1 MLRLGD
7 IDVIKDN
14 QKYFN
19 RLHLVIDLLVIEASY
34 MLAWYLKFKT
44 SLFGHEEGRLS
55 FETYMRAMW
64 LIVPGYILLY
74 LAFHLYTSKRVQGRR
89 LELGNILKANVLGL
103 IIILAVLYITKQHN
117 FSREML
123 FIFFVINVL
132 AEVIIRMGIR
142 IVLHIMRKSGFN
154 IKHILLVGYSR
165 AAEAYI
171 DRIRA
176 FPQWGYQI
184 KGILD
189 DNVEPGT
196 NYNGAVVLG
205 TTDMLNDMLTA
216 NDLDEIAITL
226 GLNEYGKL
234 EKLVNMC
241 EKSGVHTQFV
251 PDYNNIIPS
260 KPYTE
265 DLMGLPVINIRYV
278 PLSNTFNAM
287 VKRLFDIVFS
297 FIAIV
302 VLSPLLLVIA
312 CLVKFTSKGPLIFKQ
327 ERVGLRNE
335 PFMMYKFRTMEVQ
348 DESEEKKAWTVRDDP
363 RVTKIGKFLRRT
375 SLDELP
381 QLFNILKGEMSVVGP
396 RPERPF
402 FVEKFK
408 EEIPRYM
415 VKHQVRPGLTG
426 WAQVNGYRG
435 DTSIRRR
442 IECDLYYIENW
453 TFGFDIK
460 IIFLTIFKGFINKN
474 AY

>member
-1 MLRLGD
+1 MIR
-7 IDVIKDN
+7 DN

-19 RLHLVIDLLVIEASY
+19 RLHVVVDLLIIEASY
-34 MLAWYLKFKT
+34 MASWYLKFKT
-44 SLFGHEEGRLS
+44 TLFNHESGRLS
-55 FETYMRAMW
+55 FDTYMNASWFIIPLYM
-64 LIVPGYILLY
+64 LLY

-89 LELGNILKANVLGL
+89 LEFGNILKANVLGL
-103 IIILAVLYITKQHN
+103 MIVLTVLYILKQHN

-132 AEVIIRMGIR
+132 LEVLMRAVIRL
-142 IVLHIMRKSGFN
+142 VLHMMRKSGFN
-154 IKHILLVGYSR
+154 MKHILLVGYSR
-165 AAEAYI
+165 AAESYI

-196 NYNGAVVLG
+196 NYNGVEVLG
-205 TTDMLNDMLTA
+205 KTECLNDMLSE
-216 NDLDEIAITL
+216 NELDEIAITL
-226 GLNEYGKL
+226 CLNEYSKL

-260 KPYTE
+260 RPYTE
-265 DLMGLPVINIRYV
+265 DLLGLPVVNIRYV

-287 VKRLFDIVFS
+287 MKRAFDIICS
-297 FIAIV
+297 FIGIV
-302 VLSPLLLVIA
+302 ILSPLLLVIA
-312 CLVKFTSKGPLIFKQ
+312 CLIKLSSRGPLIFKQ

-335 PFMMYKFRTMEVQ
+335 PFMMYKFRSMKVQ
-348 DESEEKKAWTVRDDP
+348 NARKEKKAWTVKDDP
-363 RVTKIGKFLRRT
+363 RVTVIGKFLRKT

-381 QLFNILKGEMSVVGP
+381 QLFNIFKGEMSIVGP

-435 DTSIRRR
+435 DTSIRKR
-442 IECDLYYIENW
+442 IEYDLYYIENW

-460 IIFLTIFKGFINKN
+460 IMFLTIFKGFVNKN

>member
-1 MLRLGD
+1 M
-7 IDVIKDN
+7 IKDN

-19 RLHLVIDLLVIEASY
+19 RLHLLLDILVIEVSY
-34 MLAWYLKFKT
+34 ISSWYLKFKT
-44 SLFGHEEGRLS
+44 NIFGHTGDRLS
-55 FETYMRAMW
+55 FSKYMNALW
-64 LIVPGYILLY
+64 GIIPGYILLY

-89 LELGNILKANVLGL
+89 LEFDNLLKANILGL
-103 IIILAVLYITKQHN
+103 MIFLTVLYVAKEHN

-123 FIFFVINVL
+123 FIFFVINMIL
-132 AEVIIRMGIR
+132 EITMRLLIRVM
-142 IVLHIMRKSGFN
+142 LHFMRKSGFN

-184 KGILD
+184 EGILD
-189 DNVEPGT
+189 DNVKPGT
-196 NYNGAVVLG
+196 NYNGAIVLG
-205 TTDMLNDMLTA
+205 STDCLLDLLSKN
-216 NDLDEIAITL
+216 NLDEIAITL
-226 GLNEYGKL
+226 GLSEYSKL
-234 EKLVNMC
+234 EYLVNMC

-265 DLMGLPVINIRYV
+265 DLMGLPVVNIRYV

-287 VKRLFDIVFS
+287 VKRMLDIIGS
-297 FIAIV
+297 LIGII
-302 VLSPLLLVIA
+302 LISPVLLLIA
-312 CLVKFTSKGPLIFKQ
+312 LLVKLTSKGPLIFKQ

-335 PFMMYKFRTMEVQ
+335 PFMMYKFRTMKVQ
-348 DESEEKKAWTVRDDP
+348 DEKEEKKAWTVKNDP
-363 RVTKIGKFLRRT
+363 RVTKIGGLLRKT

-381 QLFNILKGEMSVVGP
+381 QLFNILKGEMSIVGP

-415 VKHQVRPGLTG
+415 IKHQVRPGLTG

-435 DTSIRRR
+435 DTSIKKR
-442 IECDLYYIENW
+442 IEYDLYYIENW
-453 TFGFDIK
+453 TMGFDFK
-460 IIFLTIFKGFINKN
+460 IMFLTIFKGFVNKN

>member
-1 MLRLGD
+1 M
-7 IDVIKDN
+7 IKDN

-34 MLAWYLKFKT
+34 MASWYLKFKT
-44 SLFGHEEGRLS
+44 PLFKHEAGRLS
-55 FETYMRAMW
+55 FETYMKAMW
-64 LIVPGYILLY
+64 IILPGYMLLY

-89 LELGNILKANVLGL
+89 LEFGNILKANIFGL
-103 IIILAVLYITKQHN
+103 MVILTVLYITKQHN

-123 FIFFVINVL
+123 FIFFVINVSV
-132 AEVIIRMGIR
+132 EVIIRMIIR
-142 IVLHIMRKSGFN
+142 LILHVMRRSGFN
-154 IKHILLVGYSR
+154 MKHILLVGYSR
-165 AAEAYI
+165 AAESYI

-196 NYNGAVVLG
+196 NYNGAIVLG
-205 TTDMLNDMLTA
+205 KTDMLNDMLVA

-226 GLNEYGKL
+226 GLSEYSKL
-234 EKLVNMC
+234 TKLVNMC

-251 PDYNNIIPS
+251 PDYSNIVPS
-260 KPYTE
+260 RPYTE

-287 VKRLFDIVFS
+287 IKRIFDIVFS
-297 FIAIV
+297 FIGIV
-302 VLSPLLLVIA
+302 LLSPFMLIIA
-312 CLVKFTSKGPLIFKQ
+312 CLVKLTSKGPLIFKQ

-335 PFMMYKFRTMEVQ
+335 PFMMYKFRTMKVQ
-348 DESEEKKAWTVRDDP
+348 EASEEEKAWTVKDDP
-363 RVTKIGKFLRRT
+363 RVTKLGRLLRKT

-381 QLFNILKGEMSVVGP
+381 QLFNIFKGEMSIVGP

-402 FVEKFK
+402 FVEQFK

-453 TFGFDIK
+453 TFGLDIK
-460 IIFLTIFKGFINKN
+460 IIFLTIFKGFVNKN

>member
-1 MLRLGD
+1 M
-7 IDVIKDN
+7 IKDN

-19 RLHLVIDLLVIEASY
+19 RIQMLLDVLILEISY
-34 MLAWYLKFKT
+34 ILSWFLKFKT
-44 SLFGHEEGRLS
+44 DLFEHAGNRLS
-55 FETYMRAMW
+55 FESYMTAMW
-64 LIVPGYILLY
+64 GIVPLYFILYIAFKLY
-74 LAFHLYTSKRVQGRR
+74 IPRRVQGRR
-89 LELGNILKANVLGL
+89 VELGNILKANVLGVM
-103 IIILAVLYITKQHN
+103 IILAVLYITKEHN

-123 FIFFVINVL
+123 FIFLVINVVL
-132 AEVIIRMGIR
+132 EIVIRYIIRMC
-142 IVLHIMRKSGFN
+142 LHFMRKSGFN
-154 IKHILLVGYSR
+154 MKHILLVGYSR

-171 DRIRA
+171 DRIRT
-176 FPQWGYQI
+176 FPHWGYQI
-184 KGILD
+184 EGILD
-189 DNVEPGT
+189 DNVKPGT

-205 TTDMLNDMLTA
+205 KIECLPELLEKNS
-216 NDLDEIAITL
+216 LDEIAITL
-226 GLNEYGKL
+226 GLSEYSKL

-265 DLMGLPVINIRYV
+265 DLMGLPVVNIRYV
-278 PLSNTFNAM
+278 PLSNTFNM
-287 VKRLFDIVFS
+287 MIKRAVDIIGS
-297 FIAIV
+297 LCGIV
-302 VLSPLLLVIA
+302 ILSPLLLLISI
-312 CLVKFTSKGPLIFKQ
+312 LVKLTSKGPLIFKQ

-335 PFMMYKFRTMEVQ
+335 TFMMYKFRTMKVQ
-348 DESEEKKAWTVRDDP
+348 DEKEEKKAWTVKNDP
-363 RVTKIGKFLRRT
+363 RVTGIGKILRKT

-381 QLFNILKGEMSVVGP
+381 QLFNILKGEMSIVGP

-415 VKHQVRPGLTG
+415 IKHQVRPGLTG

-435 DTSIRRR
+435 DTSIKKR

-453 TFGFDIK
+453 TLGFDIK
-460 IIFLTIFKGFINKN
+460 IMFLTIFKGFINKN

>member
-1 MLRLGD
+1 
-7 IDVIKDN
+7 
-14 QKYFN
+14 
-19 RLHLVIDLLVIEASY
+19 
-34 MLAWYLKFKT
+34 
-44 SLFGHEEGRLS
+44 
-55 FETYMRAMW
+55 
-64 LIVPGYILLY
+64 
-74 LAFHLYTSKRVQGRR
+74 LYTSKRVQGRR

>member
-1 MLRLGD
+1 MIR
-7 IDVIKDN
+7 DN

-19 RLHLVIDLLVIEASY
+19 RLHVVVDLLIIEASY
-34 MLAWYLKFKT
+34 MASWYLKFKT
-44 SLFGHEEGRLS
+44 TLFNHESGRLS
-55 FETYMRAMW
+55 FDTYMNASWFIIPLYM
-64 LIVPGYILLY
+64 LLY

-89 LELGNILKANVLGL
+89 LEFGNILKANVLGL
-103 IIILAVLYITKQHN
+103 MIVLTVLYILKQHN

-132 AEVIIRMGIR
+132 LEVLMRAVIRL
-142 IVLHIMRKSGFN
+142 VLHMMRKSGFN
-154 IKHILLVGYSR
+154 MKHILLVGYSR
-165 AAEAYI
+165 AAESYI

-196 NYNGAVVLG
+196 NYNGVEVLG
-205 TTDMLNDMLTA
+205 KTECLNDMLSE
-216 NDLDEIAITL
+216 NELDEIAITL
-226 GLNEYGKL
+226 CLNEYSKL

-260 KPYTE
+260 RPYTE
-265 DLMGLPVINIRYV
+265 DLLGLPVVNIRYV

-287 VKRLFDIVFS
+287 MKRAFDIICS
-297 FIAIV
+297 FIGIV
-302 VLSPLLLVIA
+302 ILSPLLLVIA
-312 CLVKFTSKGPLIFKQ
+312 CLIKLSSRGPLIFKQ

-335 PFMMYKFRTMEVQ
+335 PFMMYKFRSMKVQ
-348 DESEEKKAWTVRDDP
+348 NACEEKKAWTVKDDP
-363 RVTKIGKFLRRT
+363 RVTVIGKFLRKT

-381 QLFNILKGEMSVVGP
+381 QLFNIFKGEMSIVGP

-435 DTSIRRR
+435 DTSIRKR
-442 IECDLYYIENW
+442 IEYDLYYIENW

-460 IIFLTIFKGFINKN
+460 IMFLTIFKGFVNKN

>member
-1 MLRLGD
+1 M
-7 IDVIKDN
+7 IKDN

-19 RLHLVIDLLVIEASY
+19 RLHLLLDVLIIEVSY
-34 MLAWYLKFKT
+34 LLSWLLKFKT
-44 SLFGHEEGRLS
+44 NLFDHNGDRLS
-55 FETYMRAMW
+55 FGTYMTALW
-64 LIVPGYILLY
+64 VIVPGYILLY
-74 LAFHLYTSKRVQGRR
+74 LAFHMYTSKRIQGRR
-89 LELGNILKANVLGL
+89 LEIGNIIKSNLLGVGIFISALYVLR
-103 IIILAVLYITKQHN
+103 QHD

-132 AEVIIRMGIR
+132 AEIGMRMFVR
-142 IVLHIMRKSGFN
+142 LVLHFMRKSGFN
-154 IKHILLVGYSR
+154 MKHILFVGYSR
-165 AAEAYI
+165 AAESYI

-184 KGILD
+184 GGILD
-189 DNVEPGT
+189 DNVEAGT
-196 NYNGAVVLG
+196 NYNGALVLG
-205 TTDMLNDMLTA
+205 KTDKLNELLA
-216 NDLDEIAITL
+216 ENSFDEIAITL
-226 GLNEYGKL
+226 GLNEYSKL
-234 EKLVNMC
+234 EKIVNAC

-251 PDYNNIIPS
+251 PDYNKIIPS

-265 DLMGLPVINIRYV
+265 DLLGLPIINIRYV
-278 PLSNTFNAM
+278 PLSNTFNAL
-287 VKRLFDIVFS
+287 VKRAFDIVCS
-297 FIAIV
+297 FLGIV
-302 VLSPLLLVIA
+302 LLSPLLIIISI
-312 CLVKFTSKGPLIFKQ
+312 LVKCTSKGPLIFKQ

-335 PFMMYKFRTMEVQ
+335 KFMMYKFRSMEVQ
-348 DESEEKKAWTVRDDP
+348 DESEEKTAWTVKGDP
-363 RVTKIGKFLRRT
+363 RVTKFGKFLRRT

-381 QLFNILKGEMSVVGP
+381 QLFNILKGEMSIVGP

-402 FVEKFK
+402 FVEQFK

-435 DTSIRRR
+435 DTSIRKR

-460 IIFLTIFKGFINKN
+460 IMFLTIFKGFVNKN

>member
-1 MLRLGD
+1 M
-7 IDVIKDN
+7 IKDN

-34 MLAWYLKFKT
+34 MASWYLKFKT
-44 SLFGHEEGRLS
+44 PLFKHEAGRLS

-64 LIVPGYILLY
+64 LILPGYMLLY

-89 LELGNILKANVLGL
+89 LEFGNILKANIFGL
-103 IIILAVLYITKQHN
+103 MVILTVLYITRQHN

-123 FIFFVINVL
+123 FIFFVINVSV
-132 AEVIIRMGIR
+132 EVMIRMVIR
-142 IVLHIMRKSGFN
+142 FVLHIMRRSGFN
-154 IKHILLVGYSR
+154 MKHILLVGYSR
-165 AAEAYI
+165 AAESYI

-176 FPQWGYQI
+176 FPQWGYKI

-196 NYNGAVVLG
+196 NYNGAIVLG
-205 TTDMLNDMLTA
+205 KTDMLNDMLVA

-226 GLNEYGKL
+226 GLNEYSKL
-234 EKLVNMC
+234 TKLVNMC

-251 PDYNNIIPS
+251 PDYSNIVPS
-260 KPYTE
+260 RPYTE

-287 VKRLFDIVFS
+287 IKRIFDVIFS
-297 FIAIV
+297 FIGIIL
-302 VLSPLLLVIA
+302 LSPVMLVIS
-312 CLVKFTSKGPLIFKQ
+312 CLIKLTSEGPLIFKQ

-335 PFMMYKFRTMEVQ
+335 PFMMYKFRTMKVQ
-348 DESEEKKAWTVRDDP
+348 KASEEKKAWTVKDDP
-363 RVTKIGKFLRRT
+363 RVTKLGRLLRKT

-381 QLFNILKGEMSVVGP
+381 QLFNILKGEMSIVGP

-402 FVEKFK
+402 FVEQFK

-453 TFGFDIK
+453 TFGLDIK
-460 IIFLTIFKGFINKN
+460 IMFMTIFKGFVNKN